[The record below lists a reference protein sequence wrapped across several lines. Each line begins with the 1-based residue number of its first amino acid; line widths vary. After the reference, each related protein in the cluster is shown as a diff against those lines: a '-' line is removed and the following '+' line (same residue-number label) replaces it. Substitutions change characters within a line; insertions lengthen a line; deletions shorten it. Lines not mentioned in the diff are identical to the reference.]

1 MAGDQRGDW
10 FPAFPGKSGME
21 SVQICSK
28 DGSPGLYIDGEKTV
42 PILYGLSDIPA
53 SNSNTA
59 QAQRNIRLFA
69 QQGISLVTADTGLHL
84 GWHKTEPFEV
94 EPLREEIAGV
104 LDANPEA
111 GVLLRLHLN
120 PPYWWLRDY
129 PEETVSYEG
138 IPGIDD
144 GESVRLIRCDA
155 QRHLRV
161 SLASRKW
168 KKEAGEILAEFCR
181 QVRNT
186 QEGRHVAQ
194 VACGIYGEWHQWGC
208 DCSKPMQERFREM
221 LREKYGTDEALRK
234 AWGQPEVTIDRA
246 PFRPSTKRPGEDGCF
261 RDPVKGRDT
270 MDAQSCIQLVP
281 AEDILYFCRIV
292 KENWDRPILTGAF
305 YGYFL
310 GTGGDNMV
318 IGGHLQVD
326 LLYRNRELVDF
337 LCGPFPY
344 MENRDAHGVP
354 MSRGLLESTRLRG
367 MLWLTEMDQHPV
379 GTEEYVGGDPAKRDE
394 TVAQLRR
401 NILLPVLA
409 GMGCWY
415 YDHRII
421 PSLIRQDSRNS
432 SAGSIFRKKGWWDQ
446 PDLLREI
453 GKLQRLAERYALR
466 PYRPAADVLIVY
478 DTESY
483 FARSKVNEEEYALH
497 EAVGRTGAA
506 YDCVYLKELEI
517 AEMGRYRC
525 VIFPNAFLLTPQQRE
540 KIRRRVEGKQV
551 IWLYAPGFSD
561 GKTLEEG
568 HIAAVTGMKVKRI
581 GPESAYRTKGC
592 LPACRVETEL
602 RYDPLFAIDDAEA
615 EPVAYYEKSGACAA
629 ARKGDQWYFAL
640 PRITAPIAGE
650 IFRLAGVHRYCDAGD
665 PVLAGAGLV
674 AVNTPSG
681 GERVIAL
688 RNGKRVSC
696 VLPPFTTAVF
706 DAETGERVL

>member
-1 MAGDQRGDW
+1 M
-10 FPAFPGKSGME
+10 KSAI
-21 SVQICSK
+21 VCSD
-28 DGSPGLYIDGEKTV
+28 DGSPGLYIDGEKVV

-69 QQGISLVTADTGLHL
+69 EQGIFLVTADTGLHL

-94 EPLREEIAGV
+94 EPIQEEIAGV

-129 PEETVSYEG
+129 PEESVSYEG

-144 GESVRLIRCDA
+144 GESIRLIRCDN

-168 KKEAGEILAEFCR
+168 KDEAGALLAEFCR
-181 QVRNT
+181 QVCDT
-186 QEGRHVAQ
+186 PEGQHVVGIQ
-194 VACGIYGEWHQWGC
+194 VACGIYGEWHQWGI
-208 DCSKPMQERFREM
+208 DCSKPMEERFHEM
-221 LREKYGTDEALRK
+221 LQEEYGTDEALQK
-234 AWGQPEVTIDRA
+234 AWGRPDITIATA
-246 PFRPSTKRPGEDGCF
+246 PFHPSTKRPGDDGYF
-261 RDPVKGRDT
+261 RDPVKARDT
-270 MDAQSCIQLVP
+270 MDAQRCIQLVP
-281 AEDILYFCRIV
+281 AEDILFFCRII
-292 KENWDRPILTGAF
+292 KENWKRPVLTGAF

-318 IGGHLQVD
+318 IGGHLRVD
-326 LLYRNRELVDF
+326 LLYQNRKMVDF

-379 GTEEYVGGDPAKRDE
+379 GTEKFVGGDSARRDE

-421 PSLIRQDSRNS
+421 PSLIHQGSRNS

-446 PDLLREI
+446 PDLQHEI
-453 GKLQRLAERYALR
+453 GKLQKLAERYALR
-466 PYRPAADVLIVY
+466 SYCPAADVLIVY
-478 DTESY
+478 DTDSY
-483 FARSKVNEEEYALH
+483 FARSKVSDEEYALH
-497 EAVGRTGAA
+497 EAVSRTGAA
-506 YDCVYLKELEI
+506 YDCIYLRELEI
-517 AEMGRYRC
+517 AEMERYRC
-525 VIFPNAFLLTPQQRE
+525 IIFPNAFLLTPAQQQM
-540 KIRRRVEGKQV
+540 IRQRVKGKQV
-551 IWLYAPGFSD
+551 IWFYAPAFSD
-561 GKTLEEG
+561 GKTLDEE
-568 HIAAVTGMKVKRI
+568 HIAAVTGMNVKRI
-581 GPESAYRTKGC
+581 ESESVYCTTKHFS
-592 LPACRVETEL
+592 ANRVEMAPKQF
-602 RYDPLFAIDDAEA
+602 DPMFAIDDVEA
-615 EPVAYYEKSGACAA
+615 EPLAYYEKSGACAA
-629 ARKGDQWYFAL
+629 ARKGNQWYFSL
-640 PRITAPIAGE
+640 PKITVSIARK
-650 IFRLAGVHRYCDAGD
+650 IFQSAGVHCYCDSGD
-665 PVLAGAGLV
+665 PVLAGTGLV
-674 AVNTPSG
+674 AINVPSG
-681 GERVIAL
+681 GERKIVL
-688 RNGKRVSC
+688 KNGKVVSC

-706 DAETGERVL
+706 DAETGERLL